1 MNGRL
6 PKLTNFILPTGS
18 INIARAVCRRVERKL
33 VSVIKDYEH
42 THINDNAMIFI
53 NRLSDYLF
61 QLSRYAHFLT
71 NKKEVIYH
79 KSEIL
84 TLIDNFEDMNYKMSL
99 VELVDNNYTDK
110 NTVHSYLA
118 TYEKLFSKK
127 KETAKNVLE
136 VGIHFGGSI
145 KLWHDYFV
153 NSTVYGIEYNDVW
166 QEYYE
171 KSGIINNERIKL
183 HNNTDA
189 YNPVFVN
196 NTLKN
201 IKFDMV
207 LDDGPHSIDSFVSF
221 IRLYS
226 ELLADDGILVIE
238 DIQHPEWLRIL
249 SEAVPDNLKAYIEI
263 YDLRQNKNRY
273 DDILFVINKSRQFI

>member
-1 MNGRL
+1 
-6 PKLTNFILPTGS
+6 
-18 INIARAVCRRVERKL
+18 
-33 VSVIKDYEH
+33 
-42 THINDNAMIFI
+42 
-53 NRLSDYLF
+53 
-61 QLSRYAHFLT
+61 
-71 NKKEVIYH
+71 
-79 KSEIL
+79 
-84 TLIDNFEDMNYKMSL
+84 MSL

-183 HNNTDA
+183 YNNTDA

-221 IRLYS
+221 VRLYS

-273 DDILFVINKSRQFI
+273 DDIVFVINKSRQFI

>member
-1 MNGRL
+1 
-6 PKLTNFILPTGS
+6 
-18 INIARAVCRRVERKL
+18 
-33 VSVIKDYEH
+33 
-42 THINDNAMIFI
+42 
-53 NRLSDYLF
+53 
-61 QLSRYAHFLT
+61 
-71 NKKEVIYH
+71 
-79 KSEIL
+79 
-84 TLIDNFEDMNYKMSL
+84 MSL

-273 DDILFVINKSRQFI
+273 DDIVFVINKSRQFI

>member
-1 MNGRL
+1 
-6 PKLTNFILPTGS
+6 
-18 INIARAVCRRVERKL
+18 
-33 VSVIKDYEH
+33 
-42 THINDNAMIFI
+42 
-53 NRLSDYLF
+53 
-61 QLSRYAHFLT
+61 
-71 NKKEVIYH
+71 
-79 KSEIL
+79 
-84 TLIDNFEDMNYKMSL
+84 MSL

-183 HNNTDA
+183 YNNTDA

-273 DDILFVINKSRQFI
+273 DDIVFVINKSRQFI